1 MVRVVGLFVNVARA
15 VYRPEGYRVLAL
27 GQVVEGGG
35 TPASVETPVVWA
47 LPGRAPKSFRKNSEL
62 HRRCATALNRTVS
75 AGKAPPTVNATAG
88 TATNLSA
95 DKVDGKSGE
104 DLVQLDPATAQ
115 NESLHV
121 DGLVRSGS
129 ETGTSESP
137 PPGSALGTRA
147 S

>member
-1 MVRVVGLFVNVARA
+1 M
-15 VYRPEGYRVLAL
+15 
-27 GQVVEGGG
+27 
-35 TPASVETPVVWA
+35 
-47 LPGRAPKSFRKNSEL
+47 KSEKAHL
-62 HRRCATALNRTVS
+62 
-75 AGKAPPTVNATAG
+75 APPTVNATAG

-104 DLVQLDPATAQ
+104 DLAQLDPATAQ

-137 PPGSALGTRA
+137 ATGLGARYEGVLTRRVVSTDRSAGSVVAITDELRMERDGTIVHGRFAVLSKENGAL
-147 S
+147 